1 MTFNL
6 PGALAFEKKTLH
18 YEIDQVQN
26 FLTQSWPKYVQS
38 SRYNSLPLHP
48 ILMLKRQLI
57 FKDNQH

>member
-26 FLTQSWPKYVQS
+26 FLTQSWPNMS
-38 SRYNSLPLHP
+38 
-48 ILMLKRQLI
+48 
-57 FKDNQH
+57 NQVVIIPSPCTQF